1 MSLPSKTALFAAAKR
16 WDAALVA
23 EVLAQTPQWAQA
35 VDGKGRT
42 ALQVAC
48 GVSPQN
54 AQIAASADASGLET
68 VASLLAAGAPLEAE
82 VAMGECNGDF
92 RATALWFAAARGENL
107 PLVEL
112 LLSHGANASY
122 SLWAAVWRDDEAMCR
137 ALLQAQPLLNLREHG
152 ETPVFYAA
160 RLGRL
165 KTLAL
170 LLDAGADV
178 SVADFKGRDAVDIA
192 VARRL
197 PQGLIYRMQQL
208 RQPRLA

>member
-1 MSLPSKTALFAAAKR
+1 MSLPSKSAWFAAAKR
-16 WDAALVA
+16 WDARLLAA
-23 EVLAQTPQWAQA
+23 WLAQAPQWAQA

-48 GVSPQN
+48 GVSPHNSQ
-54 AQIAASADASGLET
+54 SADTLGLET
-68 VASLLAAGAPLEAE
+68 VATLLAAGAPLEAQ
-82 VAMGECNGDF
+82 APMGECNGDF
-92 RATALWFAAARGENL
+92 RATALWFAVSRGENL
-107 PLVEL
+107 PLVKL

-137 ALLQAQPLLNLREHG
+137 ALLQARPLLNLREHG

-165 KTLAL
+165 KTLEL

-197 PQGLIYRMQQL
+197 PQALIYRMQQL

>member
-1 MSLPSKTALFAAAKR
+1 MSLPAKTSLFAAAKS

-23 EVLAQTPQWAQA
+23 QLLAQAPQWAQA

-42 ALQVAC
+42 ALHLAC
-48 GVSPQN
+48 GVSPQTS
-54 AQIAASADASGLET
+54 QSADAHGLKT
-68 VASLLAAGAPLEAE
+68 VAVLLAAGAALEAE
-82 VAMGECNGDF
+82 VALGACDGDF
-92 RATALWFAAARGENL
+92 RATALWYAVSRGENL

-112 LLSHGANASY
+112 LLSQGANASY

-165 KTLAL
+165 KTLEL
-170 LLDAGADV
+170 LLGAGADV

-192 VARRL
+192 LARRL

>member
-1 MSLPSKTALFAAAKR
+1 MSLPSKSAWFAAAKR
-16 WDAALVA
+16 WDARLLAA
-23 EVLAQTPQWAQA
+23 WLAQAPQWAQA

-48 GVSPQN
+48 GVSPHNSQ
-54 AQIAASADASGLET
+54 ST
-68 VASLLAAGAPLEAE
+68 LLAAGAPLEAQ
-82 VAMGECNGDF
+82 APMGECNGDF
-92 RATALWFAAARGENL
+92 RATALWFAVSRGENL
-107 PLVEL
+107 PLVKL

-137 ALLQAQPLLNLREHG
+137 ALLQARPLLNLREHG

-165 KTLAL
+165 KTLEL

-197 PQGLIYRMQQL
+197 PQALIYRMQQL

>member
-1 MSLPSKTALFAAAKR
+1 MSLPSKSTWFAAAKR
-16 WDAALVA
+16 WDARLLAA
-23 EVLAQTPQWAQA
+23 WLAQAPQWAQA

-54 AQIAASADASGLET
+54 AHSADTYGLET
-68 VASLLAAGAPLEAE
+68 VATLLAAGAPLEAQ
-82 VAMGECNGDF
+82 APMGECNGDF
-92 RATALWFAAARGENL
+92 RATALWFAVSRGENL
-107 PLVEL
+107 PLVKL

-137 ALLQAQPLLNLREHG
+137 ALLQARPLLNLREHG

-165 KTLAL
+165 KTLEL

-197 PQGLIYRMQQL
+197 PQALIYRMQQL